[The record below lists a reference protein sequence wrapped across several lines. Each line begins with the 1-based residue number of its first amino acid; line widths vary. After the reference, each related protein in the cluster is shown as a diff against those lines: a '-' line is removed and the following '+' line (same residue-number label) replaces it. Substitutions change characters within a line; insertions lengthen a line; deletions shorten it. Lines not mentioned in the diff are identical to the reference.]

1 MVIISIVV
9 VISIV
14 VATNVPSDGHTCG
27 YDIMKCL
34 RFERNM
40 FKPKEN
46 VIKRKFN
53 GVTMNMEFIFMGVR
67 GPPPNFFGKNK
78 DLFTLFSKSNV
89 LQLAI

>member
-27 YDIMKCL
+27 YDITKCL

-53 GVTMNMEFIFMGVR
+53 GVTMNMVFISLVEIQKVWG
-67 GPPPNFFGKNK
+67 FFQIMFLL
-78 DLFTLFSKSNV
+78 LFLVLLNV
-89 LQLAI
+89 IRAIC

>member
-1 MVIISIVV
+1 MV

-53 GVTMNMEFIFMGVR
+53 GVTMNMEFISLVEIQKVW
-67 GPPPNFFGKNK
+67 FFFFK
-78 DLFTLFSKSNV
+78 
-89 LQLAI
+89 